1 MCAARNQSA
10 TDALYRILR
19 TDLTSFVHKAFG
31 TVSPGDTYA
40 PNWHIEAI
48 CHRLSKVVGGA
59 TKRLIISIPPRHLK
73 SICASVALPAWVL
86 GHDPTRRI
94 ICVSYAQDLSVKHAN
109 DCRTVMNSDWYRRA
123 FPRTKLDPSKNTES
137 EIMTTKRG
145 LRLATSVGGTLTG
158 RGGNFII
165 IDDPIKPADAMSEV
179 ARARVIE
186 WFGSTLLSR
195 LDDKEND
202 AIVLVMQR
210 LHEGDLAGEL
220 LKQGGWEHLRLPA
233 IAELEER
240 IEIGPDTFH
249 TRQIGEILHPARES
263 RSVLDEMKRAMGS
276 AAFEAQYQQS
286 PVPPG
291 GNMINWRW
299 FNFFDPAQIRVEEI
313 VISWDTAMKAT
324 ELSDYSV
331 GTVWGSVDDHWFF
344 LLDLIRL
351 KLDYPELQRKVLE
364 TSYQWSN
371 PAILR
376 HNPTIW
382 GYKPI
387 LLIEDAGTGTA
398 LIQDLWAQ
406 QIRATPIRPTGD
418 KVVRMAAQAAKI
430 EGGQVFLPQNAPW
443 LEDLRT
449 ELLAFPNGRH
459 DDQVDSIAQAL
470 KFMSNRH
477 RVHAVAA

>member
-1 MCAARNQSA
+1 
-10 TDALYRILR
+10 
-19 TDLTSFVHKAFG
+19 
-31 TVSPGDTYA
+31 
-40 PNWHIEAI
+40 
-48 CHRLSKVVGGA
+48 
-59 TKRLIISIPPRHLK
+59 
-73 SICASVALPAWVL
+73 
-86 GHDPTRRI
+86 
-94 ICVSYAQDLSVKHAN
+94 
-109 DCRTVMNSDWYRRA
+109 
-123 FPRTKLDPSKNTES
+123 
-137 EIMTTKRG
+137 MTTKRG

-165 IDDPIKPADAMSEV
+165 IDDPIKPADAMSEA

-220 LKQGGWEHLRLPA
+220 LKQGGWDHLRLPA

-240 IEIGPDTFH
+240 IEIGPSNGFH

-299 FNFFDPAQIRVEEI
+299 FNFFDPTKTKVEEI

-364 TSYQWSN
+364 TYYQWSSR
-371 PAILR
+371 AILR
-376 HNPTIW
+376 RNPTIW
-382 GYKPI
+382 GNTPI

-406 QIRATPIRPTGD
+406 QIRATPIKPIGD

-430 EGGQVFLPQNAPW
+430 EGGQVYLAQNAPW
-443 LEDLRT
+443 LADLRN
-449 ELLAFPNGRH
+449 ELLAFPSGRH
-459 DDQVDSIAQAL
+459 DDQVDSISQAL

-477 RVHAVAA
+477 RVFAVAA

>member
-1 MCAARNQSA
+1 MCAARSESETGSLLNH
-10 TDALYRILR
+10 ILR
-19 TDLTSFVHKAFG
+19 TDLASFVQKSFG
-31 TVSPGDTYA
+31 TVSPGDTFS
-40 PNWHIEAI
+40 PNWHIEAM
-48 CHRLSKVVGGA
+48 CHSLSKVVGGE
-59 TKRLIISIPPRHLK
+59 TRRLIISIPPRHLK

-86 GHDPTRRI
+86 GQDPTRRI

-123 FPRTKLDPSKNTES
+123 FSRTKLDSSKNTES

-165 IDDPIKPADAMSEV
+165 IDDPIKPADAMSEA

-233 IAELEER
+233 IAELEEC
-240 IEIGPDTFH
+240 IEIAPNRFH

-263 RSVLDEMKRAMGS
+263 RSVLDEMKQAMGS

-291 GNMINWRW
+291 GNLINWRW
-299 FNFFDPAQIRVEEI
+299 FNFFDPTKTRVEEI

-331 GTVWGSVDDHWFF
+331 GTVWGSVDDYWFF

-351 KLDYPELQRKVLE
+351 KLEYPDLRRKVIE
-364 TSYQWSN
+364 TYHQWSN
-371 PAILR
+371 PTILG
-376 HNPTIW
+376 N
-382 GYKPI
+382 KPI
-387 LLIEDAGTGTA
+387 ILIEDAGSGTS

-406 QIRATPIRPTGD
+406 QIRAKRIKPDGD
-418 KVVRMAAQAAKI
+418 KIVRMATQAAKI
-430 EGGQVFLPQNAPW
+430 EGGQVFLSQNASW
-443 LEDLRT
+443 LEDLRN

-459 DDQVDSIAQAL
+459 DDQVDSMSQAL
-470 KFMSNRH
+470 KWMSNR
-477 RVHAVAA
+477 RRIFAVAA